1 MLTSRCGTDFHW
13 SIFLCL
19 CLNHLLY
26 EDWSIV
32 HWLPRCKHTLTV
44 GALNQTS
51 GQGSSADVTQQLRDT
66 LFTLITV
73 GESWRTVTVQTL
85 SQNYWVFSR
94 FSLMCSCAGAGSAQL
109 SPLSPVRLMTDVRE
123 VPAVLQPDWRTGVP
137 ATHLPGLTVSGSAVS
152 LDGNQQL
159 HCNIPTGTTCWWLTE
174 LTLTLS

>member
-1 MLTSRCGTDFHW
+1 MKADRS
-13 SIFLCL
+13 SIDYHDI
-19 CLNHLLY
+19 N
-26 EDWSIV
+26 
-32 HWLPRCKHTLTV
+32 TLTV

-73 GESWRTVTVQTL
+73 GQSWRTVTVQTL
-85 SQNYWVFSR
+85 YHRTTEYSPGLV
-94 FSLMCSCAGAGSAQL
+94 LMCSCVGAGSVQL
-109 SPLSPVRLMTDVRE
+109 APLSPVRLMTDVRE

-159 HCNIPTGTTCWWLTE
+159 HCNIPTGTTCWWSTA

>member
-26 EDWSIV
+26 EGWSIV

-44 GALNQTS
+44 GGLNQTS

-94 FSLMCSCAGAGSAQL
+94 FSSDVFVCWCWFCTAVSSVTCSADDRCSGGSCC
-109 SPLSPVRLMTDVRE
+109 
-123 VPAVLQPDWRTGVP
+123 PA
-137 ATHLPGLTVSGSAVS
+137 AGLT
-152 LDGNQQL
+152 DR
-159 HCNIPTGTTCWWLTE
+159 CTCD
-174 LTLTLS
+174 SPARADC